1 MWGERKKSWS
11 IKDVGEVSFSA
22 ASFPSLTLEEHYRKK
37 FSASDPLII
46 LLLSPI
52 IRPFASPISTAK
64 AFVMISNILLQ
75 LYLFLQLE

>member
-37 FSASDPLII
+37 VLCFRSLDHPPSQPYYQTI
-46 LLLSPI
+46 
-52 IRPFASPISTAK
+52 F
-64 AFVMISNILLQ
+64 ISNIHC
-75 LYLFLQLE
+75 